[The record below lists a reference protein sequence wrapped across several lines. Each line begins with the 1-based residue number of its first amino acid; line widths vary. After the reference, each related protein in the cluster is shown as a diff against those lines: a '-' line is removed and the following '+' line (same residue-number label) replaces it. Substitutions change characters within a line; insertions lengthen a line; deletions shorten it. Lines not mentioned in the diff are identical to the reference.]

1 MKARDKTSQ
10 FDAKSHDAM
19 SDEVLSE
26 KQRHELAAASERFA
40 TMLRTASVETL
51 ITGPRALSTAQFI
64 RGELLLWT
72 APSEPDWRR
81 YVGRIVPSTI
91 H

>member
-1 MKARDKTSQ
+1 VKARDKTRQ
-10 FDAKSHDAM
+10 FDPKSDDAM
-19 SDEVLSE
+19 SDEVLFE

-40 TMLRTASVETL
+40 TMLRTACVETR
-51 ITGPRALSTAQFI
+51 ITGPRALSSAQFI

-72 APSEPDWRR
+72 APSQSDWRR
-81 YVGRIVPSTI
+81 HVGRIVPSTI

>member
-10 FDAKSHDAM
+10 FDAKSDDAM

-40 TMLRTASVETL
+40 TMLRTASVETPK
-51 ITGPRALSTAQFI
+51 TGPRALSTAQFI

-72 APSEPDWRR
+72 APSESDWRR
-81 YVGRIVPSTI
+81 YAGRIVPSTI

>member
-1 MKARDKTSQ
+1 MKARDKTIQ
-10 FDAKSHDAM
+10 FEAKSDHAM
-19 SDEVLSE
+19 SDEVLFE
-26 KQRHELAAASERFA
+26 KQRHEMAAASERFA
-40 TMLRTASVETL
+40 TMLRTASVETQ

-72 APSEPDWRR
+72 APSQSDWRR
-81 YVGRIVPSTI
+81 YAGRIVPSTI